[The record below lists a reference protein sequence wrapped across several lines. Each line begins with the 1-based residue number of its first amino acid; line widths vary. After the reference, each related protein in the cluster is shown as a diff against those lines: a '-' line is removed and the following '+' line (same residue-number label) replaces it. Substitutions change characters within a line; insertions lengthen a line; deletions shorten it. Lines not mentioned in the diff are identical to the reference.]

1 MTEHCLK
8 CHCGDDREHLIT
20 FKFYDQDKDW
30 NDFVIANAAL
40 NHYLP
45 WYKRVPIALKYLFGI
60 DNTHCH
66 YVESIYDKAT
76 MVKLQTWINEVIPQ
90 MVDDKK

>member
-20 FKFYDQDKDW
+20 FKFYDEDKDW

-45 WYKRVPIALKYLFGI
+45 WYKRFTIALKYLFGI
-60 DNTHCH
+60 DNTFCH
-66 YVESIYDKAT
+66 YVESIYDKKT
-76 MVKLQTWINEVIPQ
+76 VVKLRDWLDEVIPL
-90 MVDDKK
+90 MDDKK